1 MTKRKLSLISA
12 VLAGAFFALPAAAA
26 GPNSPT
32 DDSSDRGVITPHSVQ
47 DQTVFEQRIP
57 GGTPVMPEQRDPLN
71 PNRVVPFVQ
80 QPEGV
85 RPLVQGFHP
94 TLVDR
99 TTLEPVPVLVDPAH
113 ITGMEGAPIG
123 ATR

>member
-1 MTKRKLSLISA
+1 MNKRKLSLISA
-12 VLAGAFFALPAAAA
+12 VFAGAFLTLPAAAA

-32 DDSSDRGVITPHSVQ
+32 DDPSDRGVITPHSVQ

-94 TLVDR
+94 NLIDR
-99 TTLEPVPVLVDPAH
+99 TTLEPVPILVDPAY
-113 ITGMEGAPIG
+113 ITGMEGAPVG

>member
-1 MTKRKLSLISA
+1 MTKRKLSLLGA
-12 VLAGAFFALPAAAA
+12 VFAGACFALPAAAA
-26 GPNSPT
+26 NSPL
-32 DDSSDRGVITPHSVQ
+32 DDPSDRGVITPSVAM

-71 PNRVVPFVQ
+71 PNRIVPFVQ

-94 TLVDR
+94 NIINP
-99 TTLEPVPVLVDPAH
+99 TTLQPEPILVDPAH
-113 ITGMEGAPIG
+113 ITGMDGAPVG